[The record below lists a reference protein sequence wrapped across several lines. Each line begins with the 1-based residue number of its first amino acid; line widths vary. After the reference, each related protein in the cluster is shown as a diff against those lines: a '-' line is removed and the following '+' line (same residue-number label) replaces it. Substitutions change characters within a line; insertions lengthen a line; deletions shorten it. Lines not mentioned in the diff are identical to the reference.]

1 MLIYL
6 GCYSTCRENWGFTTC
21 AVKNNLRSGIHID
34 QNALDLNYHSYV
46 VEATSENRCM
56 RFQDYHYIV
65 RKGAKKV
72 YRVLPSSDINLENE
86 LTGRSNGKR
95 EYAARTQFDCSN
107 EKRYT
112 ES

>member
-1 MLIYL
+1 MLIYR
-6 GCYSTCRENWGFTTC
+6 GCFSTCRENWGFTTC

-46 VEATSENRCM
+46 AEATLENRCV

-65 RKGAKKV
+65 QKGAEKM
-72 YRVLPSSDINLENE
+72 YRVLPSSDTNLENE
-86 LTGRSNGKR
+86 LTGRSNRKR

-107 EKRYT
+107 EKR
-112 ES
+112 